1 MPRRKVGTG
10 WKGTPTPRT
19 SSPYPPS
26 NRSEAVGRP
35 CSSSRAAGLGKRG
48 SRQCAAHPPP
58 RVAGALPG
66 LTSARGACQ
75 VSAAKSGGPGAPAGA
90 GWRAG
95 CAGAGLSEGQ
105 TAAAGTCAQP
115 SLRRRLKTDIK
126 AAGGEEGGGQRQA
139 GGAAPPDAK
148 ERPPYPPAVASLSPE
163 AGEEEA
169 EVVAGGGGGR
179 GPPAPPPR
187 QKPCGWAPTP
197 RLSTPQ
203 LPPSRMRD
211 GHPVPRSH
219 MRDTWAVSVRRRCPW
234 PYVGGA
240 VASGVAW
247 RWEAGV
253 RVCASLEK
261 IELFPKKRVG
271 VGARA
276 AGLRKKEG
284 LVRSRV
290 VAGWPQR
297 VHLRA
302 GGTRDGDL
310 ARASLETEGMEE
322 NSEEDGKHRAAPVVM
337 VHKSGSPDFY

>member
-1 MPRRKVGTG
+1 MCGFQRALAIVSRGVGSPCERLAPGRRQPPGERDWGKALCAPQESGQRVERHP
-10 WKGTPTPRT
+10 PTPRT

-95 CAGAGLSEGQ
+95 CAGAGLSDGQ
-105 TAAAGTCAQP
+105 TAAAGTCAHP

-169 EVVAGGGGGR
+169 EVASGRRWRERPTSPSAAPKALRPGSHTAAVQSPAASHPDAGR
-179 GPPAPPPR
+179 P
-187 QKPCGWAPTP
+187 
-197 RLSTPQ
+197 
-203 LPPSRMRD
+203 
-211 GHPVPRSH
+211 PRSH

-234 PYVGGA
+234 PHVGGA

-261 IELFPKKRVG
+261 IELFPKK
-271 VGARA
+271 
-276 AGLRKKEG
+276 E
-284 LVRSRV
+284 
-290 VAGWPQR
+290 
-297 VHLRA
+297 
-302 GGTRDGDL
+302 
-310 ARASLETEGMEE
+310 
-322 NSEEDGKHRAAPVVM
+322 
-337 VHKSGSPDFY
+337 